1 MYNIQYDLSYLI
13 LDCRSS
19 GILPERTVHS
29 SMWCQRDHPDD
40 LSPVWPDG
48 PQPLCQKGL
57 WLHRMRNWCSGYCAC
72 VLLRKTLVWNPHT
85 QSGAGLTRS
94 TLPGGLQ
101 KLFEGYIWLPKRY
114 ESTRNTLH
122 GYIIITVVKCGM
134 KLLIH
139 SQTSTVQPF
148 EVWDWINNFI
158 PHLLTDEINC
168 PCWHSS

>member
-1 MYNIQYDLSYLI
+1 MYNIQYGLSYLI

-40 LSPVWPDG
+40 LSPVWQDG
-48 PQPLCQKGL
+48 PQPMCQKGL
-57 WLHRMRNWCSGYCAC
+57 WLHRMRNRCSGYCAC
-72 VLLRKTLVWNPHT
+72 VLLRKTLMWDPNT

-114 ESTRNTLH
+114 RSTRNTFAWIH
-122 GYIIITVVKCGM
+122 NYNRCKVWDEITYPFPNFNGA
-134 KLLIH
+134 
-139 SQTSTVQPF
+139 TV
-148 EVWDWINNFI
+148 EVWDWISNFI
-158 PHLLTDEINC
+158 PHHITY
-168 PCWHSS
+168 